1 MFCIHVCI
9 YKRCDVCVCVLACA
23 REGDPFAHTLLLMAY
38 ESVQRLSDWFTTI
51 PQNAH
56 LANIKKSPQKNPKRK
71 KIGDS

>member
-9 YKRCDVCVCVLACA
+9 YKRCDVCVCVLALACA

-56 LANIKKSPQKNPKRK
+56 LANIKKSPKKTQNVRK
-71 KIGDS
+71 

>member
-9 YKRCDVCVCVLACA
+9 YKRCDVCVCVLALACA

-56 LANIKKSPQKNPKRK
+56 LANIKKSPK
-71 KIGDS
+71 KIKNVRK